1 LFAPFVL
8 PLLLSQIIVEMGFYS
23 QGVSKT
29 IPFVR
34 HYPTG
39 LDAPVSPIN
48 LFVVAQYHLLIKG
61 MRTSEPREQLLTLLV
76 QPRLILLQTQH
87 IRPPLVDDLPRDLST
102 WHPMASIVITLPWRF
117 SIASSSGKAVISLL
131 F

>member
-1 LFAPFVL
+1 RCADCGAALCLLHVGTLVESNLVWLLFAPFVL
-8 PLLLSQIIVEMGFYS
+8 LLLLSKIIVEMGFYS

-76 QPRLILLQTQH
+76 QPRLILL
-87 IRPPLVDDLPRDLST
+87 PLIGSRAL
-102 WHPMASIVITLPWRF
+102 
-117 SIASSSGKAVISLL
+117 
-131 F
+131 